1 MEKITMKIITKEE
14 FFAEKKQQKQQ
25 ENNNNNNNNNAQNDI
40 ESSVRT
46 IIYRVRKEGDSAV
59 KEYTELFDT
68 IDFTTLKTA
77 KVSDSEIKE
86 AYEQVDKET
95 ITALKKAADNIR
107 KFAEMQLKSIKE
119 FTYTFTGI
127 TLKQKILPIKRV
139 GCYVPGG
146 NYPLPSTALMTVIP
160 AKTAGVK
167 EVIVCS
173 PKIKPVTI
181 VAADIA
187 GADAIYRI
195 GGVQAIAAMA
205 FGTETIQQVDKIV
218 GPGNNYVTEAK
229 RQVYG
234 NVGIDF
240 LAGPSE
246 VLIIADKSGNQNYIA
261 ADLLAQAEHD
271 THAIPNLITFNE
283 KIARKVNQCL
293 ADQLKNLPTI
303 LSYLLAKTQRKVRL
317 FYLKSD

>member
-1 MEKITMKIITKEE
+1 M
-14 FFAEKKQQKQQ
+14 
-25 ENNNNNNNNNAQNDI
+25 
-40 ESSVRT
+40 
-46 IIYRVRKEGDSAV
+46 
-59 KEYTELFDT
+59 
-68 IDFTTLKTA
+68 
-77 KVSDSEIKE
+77 SDSEIKE

-195 GGVQAIAAMA
+195 GGVQAIAAIPCINELNI
-205 FGTETIQQVDKIV
+205 GHSIV
-218 GPGNNYVTEAK
+218 ARALFIGMQRAV
-229 RQVYG
+229 
-234 NVGIDF
+234 
-240 LAGPSE
+240 
-246 VLIIADKSGNQNYIA
+246 
-261 ADLLAQAEHD
+261 AEMK
-271 THAIPNLITFNE
+271 ALMVA
-283 KIARKVNQCL
+283 ARKQEVV
-293 ADQLKNLPTI
+293 A
-303 LSYLLAKTQRKVRL
+303 
-317 FYLKSD
+317 